1 MFFFEV
7 VGYDMPIS
15 PGRGSDYLVVGVRA
29 QGDTFG

>member
-15 PGRGSDYLVVGVRA
+15 PERGINYLIGVRFH
-29 QGDTFG
+29 GDTFA

>member
-15 PGRGSDYLVVGVRA
+15 PGRGINYLVGVRA
-29 QGDTFG
+29 HRDTFG